1 MISIKQLR
9 AARNLLGWSHQDVA
23 DRSGVTLNTINNVER
38 AAVDPRKS
46 SRHRIGGERR
56 RGDFNG
62 VAIDPK
68 DPPMY
73 ESEASYL
80 VVPPSVAI
88 GRGLGAEGCPLRA
101 ETGGARPLTGLPK
114 LRRAV
119 ARLTVF
125 AFLAGCWCGVIGVY
139 LASAWLP

>member
-68 DPPMY
+68 DLPMY
-73 ESEASYL
+73 EPEASYL
-80 VVPPSVAI
+80 VVPPPVAI
-88 GRGLGAEGCPLRA
+88 GRGLA
-101 ETGGARPLTGLPK
+101 ETGGAHPLTELPE

-119 ARLTVF
+119 ARLTVV

>member
-1 MISIKQLR
+1 MIPIKQLR

-38 AAVDPRKS
+38 ATVDPRKS

-56 RGDFNG
+56 KGDFNG
-62 VAIDPK
+62 VAIDP
-68 DPPMY
+68 PPTY

-80 VVPPSVAI
+80 VVPPPVAI
-88 GRGLGAEGCPLRA
+88 GRGLGAEGCRLRA
-101 ETGGARPLTGLPK
+101 ETGGARPLTELPK

-119 ARLTVF
+119 ARLTVV
-125 AFLAGCWCGVIGVY
+125 AFLAGCWCGVIG
-139 LASAWLP
+139 AWLVSAGLP

>member
-1 MISIKQLR
+1 MIPIKQLR
-9 AARNLLGWSHQDVA
+9 AARNLLGWSHQDVS
-23 DRSGVTLNTINNVER
+23 DRSGVTLDTINNVER

-46 SRHRIGGERR
+46 SRHRIGGELRK
-56 RGDFNG
+56 GDFND
-62 VAIDPK
+62 VAIDS
-68 DPPMY
+68 PPMY

-80 VVPPSVAI
+80 VVPPPVAI
-88 GRGLGAEGCPLRA
+88 GRGLGAEGCRLRA
-101 ETGGARPLTGLPK
+101 ETGGVRPLTELPE

-125 AFLAGCWCGVIGVY
+125 AFLAGCWCGVIGAY